1 MKDMHAIIPPVDVEL
16 IKAELTEDKKFMDT
30 NKGHNEIYIVTWHD
44 SPNVVTEVGRL
55 REIAF
60 REAGGATGLPCDLDE
75 YDKMEKPYSQLIVW
89 DPDAEAII
97 GGYRYLLGSDAT
109 FDQDGQPRLASSHQF
124 RFSDKFIK
132 DYLPYTVELGRSFVA
147 QEYQS
152 SKAGAKAIFALDN
165 LWDGIASL
173 VYTHPRIMYF
183 FGKVTVYPSFDP
195 VSKDLLMHFM
205 WKHFGDRE
213 GLVRPYKM
221 IMPASDPALMDL
233 LLHKDDFK
241 EDLKLLKEA
250 IRRRGTNIP
259 PLFNSYMSTSPTLL
273 MMGTAL
279 NEGMSNIEDTAILV
293 CYNEM
298 YEEKKARHIESYVR
312 YRLERLR
319 VRFPLLDPEVESR
332 IIDKWNT
339 RKESWYRRIKDRL
352 GR

>member
-1 MKDMHAIIPPVDVEL
+1 MKDMHAIIPPVGIDL
-16 IKAELTEDKKFMDT
+16 IKAELTPDKKFMDT
-30 NKGHNEIYIVTWHD
+30 NKGHNEIYLVTWHD
-44 SPNVVTEVGRL
+44 SPNTVTEIGRL

-75 YDKMEKPYSQLIVW
+75 FDKMEKPYKQLIVW

-97 GGYRYLLGSDAT
+97 GGYRYLMGSEAT
-109 FDQDGQPRLASSHQF
+109 FYDNGQPRLASSHQF
-124 RFSDKFIK
+124 HFSDRFIK
-132 DYLPYTVELGRSFVA
+132 DYLPYTMELGRSFVA

-173 VYTHPRIMYF
+173 VYTHPKIMYF

-195 VSKDLLMHFM
+195 VSKDLLMHFL
-205 WKHFGDRE
+205 WKHFGDKDE
-213 GLVRPYKM
+213 LVRPYEM
-221 IMPASDPALMDL
+221 LMPSSDPRLMDL
-233 LLHKDDFK
+233 ILNKDDFK

-250 IRRRGTNIP
+250 VRRRGTNIP
-259 PLFNSYMSTSPTLL
+259 PLFNSYMNTSPTLL

-279 NEGMSNIEDTAILV
+279 NEEMSNIEDTAMLV

-312 YRLERLR
+312 YRLERMR
-319 VRFPLLDPEVESR
+319 TRFPLLDPEMEAKIVA
-332 IIDKWNT
+332 KWDT
-339 RKESWYRRIKDRL
+339 RKQSWYERIKSRL